1 MRWKKGGS
9 CINIENEVDAWSRKT
24 GTHAS
29 LFRKRSAGRA
39 PHLVSKDPS
48 DPRNVVP
55 RDEETRVCGERSTTP
70 NLPEAH
76 PAPKAWCPLT
86 KEQGL
91 AGSEAPR
98 PPGGRPI
105 WSQRRG
111 AR

>member
-70 NLPEAH
+70 TRRSAH
-76 PAPKAWCPLT
+76 PTPETWCPLT
-86 KEQGL
+86 KEQGF
-91 AGSEAPR
+91 AGNGAPR
-98 PPGGRPI
+98 PPG
-105 WSQRRG
+105 
-111 AR
+111 